1 MKETKLQLHG
11 TVFYT
16 QSDSFRELVYLVYAG
31 SESKRAFWSFLVSL
45 HFV

>member
-16 QSDSFRELVYLVYAG
+16 QSDSFRSLVYLVYG
-31 SESKRAFWSFLVSL
+31 SEAKRAFWSFLVSL